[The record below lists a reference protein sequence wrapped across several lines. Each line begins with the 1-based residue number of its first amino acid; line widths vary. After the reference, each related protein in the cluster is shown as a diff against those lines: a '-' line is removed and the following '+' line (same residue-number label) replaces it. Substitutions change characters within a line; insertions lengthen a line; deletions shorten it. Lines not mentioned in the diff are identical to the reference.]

1 METANTMQSTFEVI
15 SFIASIASLILAI
28 VAIWLSIVFFKMSD
42 QAAKETTKSSDK
54 IQSSVDKLEKLFD
67 KLYSDTFSIV
77 KDTVSDMRQTLYSI
91 PENKDTEEQKL
102 NSVKENIN
110 NQISELLKSQD
121 VKIEELEK
129 KLKNVVDK
137 QIDSY
142 IDYELAEHNFNK
154 EHIYNIIREM
164 GAVTFNSLLLFIELR
179 LKKKLSPQQVYEI
192 LRELRDEK
200 SVIWKE
206 DENIMTD
213 STKIFIPRY

>member
-1 METANTMQSTFEVI
+1 MQSTFEVI

-91 PENKDTEEQKL
+91 PESKDTEEQKL
-102 NSVKENIN
+102 NSIKENIN
-110 NQISELLKSQD
+110 NEISGLLKDQD

-129 KLKNVVDK
+129 RLKNVVDK

-142 IDYELAEHNFNK
+142 IDYELAEHNFDK
-154 EHIYNIIREM
+154 EQIYNLIREM
-164 GAVTFNSLLLFIELR
+164 GVVTFRTLLLFIEMR
-179 LKKKLSPQQVYEI
+179 LKKKLLPPKVYEI
-192 LRELRDEK
+192 LRELRDENL
-200 SVIWKE
+200 VIWNE
-206 DENIMTD
+206 DEHTMTD
-213 STKIFIPRY
+213 STKILIPRY